1 MASHLIF
8 MASGTVLIGTF
19 DIFIEVHKQHSSD
32 GLVSVVIPFTT
43 IGIVLACNEKW
54 YF

>member
-1 MASHLIF
+1 
-8 MASGTVLIGTF
+8 MASGTLLIGTF

-32 GLVSVVIPFTT
+32 GLVSVVIPFTA
-43 IGIVLACNEKW
+43 IGIVLACSEKW

>member
-1 MASHLIF
+1 MAL
-8 MASGTVLIGTF
+8 GTLHIGTF

-32 GLVSVVIPFTT
+32 GLVSVVVPFT
-43 IGIVLACNEKW
+43 IIDFVLACREKW